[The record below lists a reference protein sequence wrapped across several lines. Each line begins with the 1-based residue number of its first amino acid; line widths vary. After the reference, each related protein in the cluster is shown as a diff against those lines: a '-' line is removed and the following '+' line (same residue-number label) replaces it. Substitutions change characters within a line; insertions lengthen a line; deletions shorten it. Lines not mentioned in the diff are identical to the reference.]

1 MTDIKNLEPKNV
13 FDFFAKICK
22 IPHGSGNTKAISDF
36 CVNFAR
42 KHGYKFVQDSAN
54 NVVIFADGTSGYEN
68 SEPVILQGHID
79 MVCDKTADCNKDM
92 QTDSLDLQTDG
103 EFVWAQNT
111 TLGGDDGIAVA
122 YMLALLNDKTIAH
135 PPIEAVFTADE
146 EIGMI
151 GTRKLDTSI
160 LKGKMLINIDSE
172 QEGVLTVS
180 CAGGVRANCELP
192 VKFEVNNDIQ
202 YCVKIRGLKGGHSG
216 VEINQNRTNAN
227 KLMIRMLQFVYLYR
241 DISFKIADI
250 NGGTKENAIPNQ
262 STATL
267 CIPENQCESFVE
279 SVSFFREIIND
290 EFSVFEPGLKI
301 SVEKTGKAKKSM
313 TESST
318 RNVIFT
324 LSQMPDGVQAMS
336 PDIKDMVQTSLN
348 MGILRTEKDKIFM
361 KYLVRSNAAA
371 GKQTLVRKLQAVIEY
386 SGGTIEFCSDYPA
399 WEYRADSKLREIMID
414 AYAKFYKSQPVVT
427 SIHAGLECG
436 ILAGKIEDMD
446 AVSFGPNLYNVHTA
460 QEKMDV
466 KSVERCWQYLK
477 AVLKKCK

>member
-1 MTDIKNLEPKNV
+1 MTGIKNLKPTNV
-13 FDFFAKICK
+13 FDYFAKICK
-22 IPHGSGNTKAISDF
+22 IPHGSGNTKAISNF
-36 CVNFAR
+36 CVEFA
-42 KHGYKFVQDSAN
+42 KEHNYAFVQDTAN
-54 NVVIFADGTSGYEN
+54 NVVIFANGTNGYEN
-68 SEPVILQGHID
+68 NAPVILQGHID
-79 MVCDKTADCNKDM
+79 MVCDKTVDCTKDM
-92 QTDSLDLQTDG
+92 QKDSLDLQTDG
-103 EFVWAQNT
+103 EFVWAKNT
-111 TLGGDDGIAVA
+111 TLGGDDGIAIA
-122 YMLALLNDKTIAH
+122 YMLALLDDKTIPH

-151 GTRKLDTSI
+151 GTQKLDTSI

-192 VKFEVNNDIQ
+192 VTFENNCDET
-202 YCVKIRGLKGGHSG
+202 YLVKVKGLKGGHSG
-216 VEINQNRTNAN
+216 IEINQNRTNSN
-227 KLMIRMLQFVYLYR
+227 KLTVRLLEFVYLNR
-241 DISFKIADI
+241 NISFKIADI

-267 CIPENQCESFVE
+267 CIPKSQCKNFVE
-279 SVSFFREIIND
+279 SINHFKESIKD
-290 EFSVFEPGLKI
+290 EFCAVEPDLEI
-301 SVEKTGKAKKSM
+301 SVKETENAEKCM

-318 RNVIFT
+318 RNAIFT

-371 GKQTLVRKLQAVIEY
+371 GKQALVRKLQSVIEY
-386 SGGTIEFCSDYPA
+386 SGGKIEFCSDYPA
-399 WEYRADSKLREIMID
+399 WEYKADSKLREIMVD
-414 AYAKFYKSQPVVT
+414 TYVDFYKSQPVVT

-436 ILAGKIEDMD
+436 ILAGKIKDMD

-466 KSVERCWQYLK
+466 KSVERCWHYLK